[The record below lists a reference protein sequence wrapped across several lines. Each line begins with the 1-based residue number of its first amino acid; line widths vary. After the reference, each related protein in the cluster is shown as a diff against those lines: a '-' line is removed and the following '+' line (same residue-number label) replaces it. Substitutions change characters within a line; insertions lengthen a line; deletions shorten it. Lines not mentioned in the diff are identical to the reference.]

1 MQDEAISNPRCP
13 KISFSPE
20 EIRSFYKPWSKALV
34 VKVLERSFAFP
45 VIKRRLESLWARSG
59 QIQVSDMSNAFF
71 LVRFSEA
78 DDYQRA
84 AFGGPWKI
92 FDYYITVAR
101 WSPEFNEDAPIQ
113 KILTWVRLPKLPIHY
128 FNPVAVE
135 RIGNH
140 IGRTIRLDLATAEG
154 ARARYARVCVEID
167 LTKPLLGKYMVDDR
181 TLYIEYESLDNICFS
196 CGLYGHKD
204 GECPLKASS
213 TMVPPSTSVPVVPEP
228 KVDEGDSGS
237 WMTVTRRNRKGGNKT
252 AAIPTPTKASGSRFS
267 ILTCE
272 KQSVALLGKMAAAD
286 LPVQVES
293 PAPSEFAEHAD
304 QLGKVLQLAMG
315 PEQAME
321 TYHIKNAS
329 EPSGALKDISNTQ
342 TSLSTTL
349 GPISDSAL
357 ISIPIAYGNA
367 AFTSDRGIPKTKPK
381 GKQKENRTVTQVKN
395 VKHDNQRKFATKKAS
410 VIIEE
415 STKKNAGVVTSG
427 KVSVSEGRPP
437 DSCI

>member
-84 AFGGPWKI
+84 AFGGPW
-92 FDYYITVAR
+92 
-101 WSPEFNEDAPIQ
+101 
-113 KILTWVRLPKLPIHY
+113 
-128 FNPVAVE
+128 PVAVE